1 MAVTGALWY
10 LQWQYTHNRYLSL
23 IEIVFT
29 TVLLFNSLK
38 LDIICEAQCTV
49 WLIHAGIVLLPALF
63 HFHFN
68 GMLPDWSKQIRIII
82 QLATLSLSVL
92 IKTNN
97 SNIHKMFHFRPRT
110 CHCWTVPTQNVFPL
124 PQARHVFHCLPGDR
138 EGRVREQDWSSLEPE
153 DHARHRLSK
162 SGSRVS
168 KHGENFSFNSTRCQ
182 HPSSSSGNS
191 LHLSSLCFQFT
202 RMSFTADPSDTIQ
215 TLDERWDAGWSVSKE
230 ARTEK
235 NLISIKQVQGSC
247 LQQPGSDHTTLLS
260 SLSFDYFREDLKEED
275 IQSARHLQLGRV
287 QRREQSISQ
296 SIDDCYTRHKIST
309 VSPYTGPHCANSHQ
323 TEFHQE
329 VKRCN
334 VDLSEPKYLILFL

>member
-1 MAVTGALWY
+1 MERILVSIPPDA
-10 LQWQYTHNRYLSL
+10 S
-23 IEIVFT
+23 
-29 TVLLFNSLK
+29 
-38 LDIICEAQCTV
+38 
-49 WLIHAGIVLLPALF
+49 IH
-63 HFHFN
+63 HHH
-68 GMLPDWSKQIRIII
+68 Q
-82 QLATLSLSVL
+82 ATPSISPLSV
-92 IKTNN
+92 
-97 SNIHKMFHFRPRT
+97 S
-110 CHCWTVPTQNVFPL
+110 
-124 PQARHVFHCLPGDR
+124 
-138 EGRVREQDWSSLEPE
+138 
-153 DHARHRLSK
+153 
-162 SGSRVS
+162 
-168 KHGENFSFNSTRCQ
+168 NSTEC
-182 HPSSSSGNS
+182 
-191 LHLSSLCFQFT
+191 LS
-202 RMSFTADPSDTIQ
+202 RPDPSDTIQ